1 MSYNSEGIMPQEDII
16 NMMSQYGSVKLEQ
29 FQYARFKSNNNGLAK
44 TKKHIYE
51 QLYILT
57 K

>member
-1 MSYNSEGIMPQEDII
+1 MSYNSEGIMPQEEII
-16 NMMSQYGSVKLEQ
+16 NMMSKYGTVKLEQ
-29 FQYARFKSNNNGLAK
+29 FQYARFKSNNNGLSK

-51 QLYILT
+51 QLYILR